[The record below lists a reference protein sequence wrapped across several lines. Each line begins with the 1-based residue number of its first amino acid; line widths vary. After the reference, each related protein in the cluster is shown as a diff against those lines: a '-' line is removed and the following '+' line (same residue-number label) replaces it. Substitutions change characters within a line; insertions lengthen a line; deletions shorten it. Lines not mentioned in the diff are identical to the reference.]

1 MPTPA
6 MSSVDVS
13 PKKKKSSFSPG
24 TSPSANL
31 VKRSKIEDD
40 SSDEMVQ
47 TIRHKT
53 VQAINEVSI

>member
-1 MPTPA
+1 
-6 MSSVDVS
+6 MSAVDVS

-47 TIRHKT
+47 TVRHET
-53 VQAINEVSI
+53 VQTISEVSI

>member
-1 MPTPA
+1 
-6 MSSVDVS
+6 MSAIDVS

-47 TIRHKT
+47 TVRHEM
-53 VQAINEVSI
+53 VQAISEVSI